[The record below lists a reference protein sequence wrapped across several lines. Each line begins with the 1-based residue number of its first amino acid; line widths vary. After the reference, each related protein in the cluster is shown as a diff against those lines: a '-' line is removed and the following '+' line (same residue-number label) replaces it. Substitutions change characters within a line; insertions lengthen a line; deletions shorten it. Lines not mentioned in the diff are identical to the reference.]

1 MKLNGENI
9 IQASRIQVWDALN
22 DPGVLKETIPGA
34 QSVDQSSDD
43 EFKAVVEIKIG
54 PVKAKFTCKIKL
66 SDVNPPNGYK
76 IIGQGQG
83 GAAGFA
89 KGSAVVSLT
98 ELDPET
104 TKLVYEVDAQVG
116 GKLAQVGQ
124 RLIQSASKSLAD
136 QFFNNLQE
144 YFNGDSNDTEDK
156 QPAPELGGPARNV
169 FFFNS
174 QRKRII
180 FALIVFLLSFIY
192 FYNNLL

>member
-54 PVKAKFTCKIKL
+54 PVKAKFTGKINL

-192 FYNNLL
+192 FYNN

>member
-9 IQASRIQVWDALN
+9 IQASRMQVWEALN
-22 DPGVLKETIPGA
+22 DPAVLKETIPGA
-34 QSVDQSSDD
+34 QSVEQSSDD
-43 EFKAVVEIKIG
+43 EFKAAVEIKIG
-54 PVKAKFTCKIKL
+54 PVKAKFTGKINL

-76 IIGQGQG
+76 IVGQGQG

-98 ELDPET
+98 ELDQET
-104 TKLVYEVDAQVG
+104 TKLNYEVDAQVG

-144 YFNGDSNDTEDK
+144 YFNSDSAHLDAE
-156 QPAPELGGPARNV
+156 QPVIEPEKLSRNV
-169 FFFNS
+169 FFFNT

-180 FALIVFLLSFIY
+180 FALIVFLLSFVY
-192 FYNNLL
+192 FYNN

>member
-1 MKLNGENI
+1 
-9 IQASRIQVWDALN
+9 QVWDALN

-54 PVKAKFTCKIKL
+54 PVKAKFTGKINL

-89 KGSAVVSLT
+89 KGSAVVTLT

-144 YFNGDSNDTEDK
+144 YFNGDSDDIEDK
-156 QPAPELGGPARNV
+156 QPAPELGPPARNV

-180 FALIVFLLSFIY
+180 FALVVFLLSFIY
-192 FYNNLL
+192 FYNN

>member
-22 DPGVLKETIPGA
+22 DPAVLKETIPGA

-54 PVKAKFTCKIKL
+54 PVKAKFTGKINL

-89 KGSAVVSLT
+89 KGSAVVTLT

-144 YFNGDSNDTEDK
+144 YFNGDSNDIEDK
-156 QPAPELGGPARNV
+156 QPAPELGPPARNV

-180 FALIVFLLSFIY
+180 FALVVFLLSFIY
-192 FYNNLL
+192 FYNN

>member
-9 IQASRIQVWDALN
+9 IQASRMQVWEALN
-22 DPGVLKETIPGA
+22 DPTVLKETIPGA
-34 QSVDQSSDD
+34 QSVEQSSDD
-43 EFKAVVEIKIG
+43 EFKAAVEIKIG
-54 PVKAKFTCKIKL
+54 PVKAKFTGKINL

-76 IIGQGQG
+76 IVGQGQG

-104 TKLVYEVDAQVG
+104 TMLNYEVDAQVG

-144 YFNGDSNDTEDK
+144 YFNSDSTHIDEE
-156 QPAPELGGPARNV
+156 QPVIEAGKSSKNV
-169 FFFNS
+169 FFFNT

-180 FALIVFLLSFIY
+180 FALIVFLLSFVY
-192 FYNNLL
+192 FYNN

>member
-22 DPGVLKETIPGA
+22 DPGILKETIPGA

-54 PVKAKFTCKIKL
+54 PVKAKFTGKINL

-192 FYNNLL
+192 FYNN

>member
-9 IQASRIQVWDALN
+9 IQASRMQVWEALN
-22 DPGVLKETIPGA
+22 DPAVLKETIPGA
-34 QSVDQSSDD
+34 QSVEQSADD
-43 EFKAVVEIKIG
+43 EFKAAVEIKIG
-54 PVKAKFTCKIKL
+54 PVKAKFNGKINL

-76 IIGQGQG
+76 IVGQGQG

-98 ELDPET
+98 ELDTDT
-104 TKLVYEVDAQVG
+104 TKLNYEVDAQVG

-144 YFNGDSNDTEDK
+144 YFNSDSTHIDEE
-156 QPAPELGGPARNV
+156 QPVIEAGESSRNV
-169 FFFNS
+169 FFFNT

-180 FALIVFLLSFIY
+180 FALIVFLLSFVY
-192 FYNNLL
+192 FYNN

>member
-22 DPGVLKETIPGA
+22 DPSVLKETIPGA

-54 PVKAKFTCKIKL
+54 PVKAKFTGKINL

-136 QFFNNLQE
+136 QFCNNLQE
-144 YFNGDSNDTEDK
+144 YFNGDSNDIKDK
-156 QPAPELGGPARNV
+156 QPAPELGAPARNV

-192 FYNNLL
+192 FYNN

>member
-22 DPGVLKETIPGA
+22 DPAVLKETIPGA
-34 QSVDQSSDD
+34 QSVDQSSHD

-54 PVKAKFTCKIKL
+54 PVKAKFSGKINL

-144 YFNGDSNDTEDK
+144 YFNGDSDDIEDK
-156 QPAPELGGPARNV
+156 QPAPELGPPARNV

-180 FALIVFLLSFIY
+180 FALVVFLLSFIY
-192 FYNNLL
+192 FYNN

>member
-9 IQASRIQVWDALN
+9 IQASRMQVWEALN
-22 DPGVLKETIPGA
+22 DPAVLKETIPGA
-34 QSVDQSSDD
+34 KSVEQSSDD
-43 EFKAVVEIKIG
+43 EFKAAVEIKIG
-54 PVKAKFTCKIKL
+54 PVKAKFTGKINL

-98 ELDPET
+98 ELDTDT
-104 TKLVYEVDAQVG
+104 TKLNYEVDAQVG

-144 YFNGDSNDTEDK
+144 YFNSDSTHIDEE
-156 QPAPELGGPARNV
+156 QPVIEAGKSSRNV
-169 FFFNS
+169 FFFNT

-180 FALIVFLLSFIY
+180 FALIVFLLSFVY
-192 FYNNLL
+192 FYNN

>member
-22 DPGVLKETIPGA
+22 DPSVLKETIPGA

-54 PVKAKFTCKIKL
+54 PVKAKFTGKINL
-66 SDVNPPNGYK
+66 TDVNPPNGYK

-144 YFNGDSNDTEDK
+144 YFNGDSNDIEDK
-156 QPAPELGGPARNV
+156 QPSPELGAPARNV

-192 FYNNLL
+192 FYNN

>member
-9 IQASRIQVWDALN
+9 IQASRMQVWEALN
-22 DPGVLKETIPGA
+22 DPSVLKETIPGA
-34 QSVDQSSDD
+34 QSVEQSSDD

-54 PVKAKFTCKIKL
+54 PVKAKFTGKINL

-76 IIGQGQG
+76 IVGQGQG

-98 ELDPET
+98 ELDQET
-104 TKLVYEVDAQVG
+104 TKLNYEVDAQVG

-144 YFNGDSNDTEDK
+144 YFNSDSTHIDEE
-156 QPAPELGGPARNV
+156 QPVIEAGKSSRNV
-169 FFFNS
+169 FFFNT

-180 FALIVFLLSFIY
+180 FALIVFLLSFVY
-192 FYNNLL
+192 FYNN

>member
-9 IQASRIQVWDALN
+9 IQASRVQVWEALN
-22 DPGVLKETIPGA
+22 DPAVLKETIPGA
-34 QSVDQSSDD
+34 KSVEQSSDD
-43 EFKAVVEIKIG
+43 EFKAAVEIKIG
-54 PVKAKFTCKIKL
+54 PVKAKFTGKINL

-76 IIGQGQG
+76 IVGQGQG

-98 ELDPET
+98 ELEPET
-104 TKLVYEVDAQVG
+104 TKLNYEVDAQVG

-144 YFNGDSNDTEDK
+144 YFNSDSIQIDEE
-156 QPAPELGGPARNV
+156 QPVIEAGKSTRNI
-169 FFFNS
+169 FFFNT

-180 FALIVFLLSFIY
+180 FALIVFLLSFVY
-192 FYNNLL
+192 FYNN

>member
-22 DPGVLKETIPGA
+22 DPAVLKETIPGA

-54 PVKAKFTCKIKL
+54 PVKAKFTGKINL

-144 YFNGDSNDTEDK
+144 YFNGDSNDIEDK
-156 QPAPELGGPARNV
+156 QPAPELGAPARNV

-192 FYNNLL
+192 FYNN

>member
-22 DPGVLKETIPGA
+22 DPGILKETIPGA

-54 PVKAKFTCKIKL
+54 PVKAKFTGKINL

-104 TKLVYEVDAQVG
+104 TKLVYDVDAQVG

-144 YFNGDSNDTEDK
+144 YFNGDSNDIEDK
-156 QPAPELGGPARNV
+156 QPAPELGAPARNV

-192 FYNNLL
+192 FYNN

>member
-54 PVKAKFTCKIKL
+54 PVKAKFTGKINL

-144 YFNGDSNDTEDK
+144 YFNGDSNDIEDK
-156 QPAPELGGPARNV
+156 QPSLESGAPARNV

-192 FYNNLL
+192 FYNN

>member
-54 PVKAKFTCKIKL
+54 PVKAKFTGKINL

-89 KGSAVVSLT
+89 KGSAVVTLT

-144 YFNGDSNDTEDK
+144 YFNGDSNDIEDK
-156 QPAPELGGPARNV
+156 QPAPELGPPARNV

-180 FALIVFLLSFIY
+180 FALVVFLLSFIY
-192 FYNNLL
+192 FYNN

>member
-22 DPGVLKETIPGA
+22 DPAVLKETIPGA

-54 PVKAKFTCKIKL
+54 PVKAKFTGKINL

-144 YFNGDSNDTEDK
+144 YFNGDSNDIEDK
-156 QPAPELGGPARNV
+156 QPAPELGAPVRNV

-192 FYNNLL
+192 FYNN